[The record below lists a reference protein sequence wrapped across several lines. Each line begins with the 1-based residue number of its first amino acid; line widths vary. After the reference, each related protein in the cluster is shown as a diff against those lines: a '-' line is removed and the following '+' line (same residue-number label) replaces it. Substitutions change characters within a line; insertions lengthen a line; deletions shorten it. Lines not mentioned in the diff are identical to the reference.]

1 MRSYSDTTYLSYYN
15 IYVKSLTS
23 FLGPRRS
30 NSKDTSQYGCIL
42 LYFLS
47 LLNCIA
53 FHYGPNAPQAVPFAR
68 LLSAGWV
75 VVQSSV
81 RSLLNDVFDD
91 VCVFYCRR
99 IQLSFCGLDLQT
111 PIFLLSHHHL
121 RARLYAGHRFMGQLL
136 A

>member
-1 MRSYSDTTYLSYYN
+1 MDVSYY
-15 IYVKSLTS
+15 IFS
-23 FLGPRRS
+23 
-30 NSKDTSQYGCIL
+30 
-42 LYFLS
+42 
-47 LLNCIA
+47 LNCIA

-68 LLSAGWV
+68 LLGG
-75 VVQSSV
+75 SV

-99 IQLSFCGLDLQT
+99 IQLSFRGLDLQT

-121 RARLYAGHRFMGQLL
+121 CSRLNAGHRFMGQFL